1 MLLNKNELFTI
12 LLVMAMVFVA
22 QLFSLNDIIFPEI
35 AALSFGAVV
44 MEKCPWKGHPLL
56 IWLSPTLGALTGV
69 TLLHLVSPSFA
80 VLVCLAFLLVALELK
95 LFHSGVYP
103 SISAA
108 ILPILL
114 NVRSI
119 SYPVSVCIMAGIL
132 ALILHTRTKKRQ
144 EVPVA
149 DTTKALPATGHNPVA
164 FWVKIVALVY
174 ITAYVAYDMSWIYI
188 ISPPLL
194 VVFVEATQAIRSGE
208 TIPRLR
214 IVSLLSLAALAGLCW
229 YGLIVLWLAGPVWLA
244 AGLSVTTVFLLSD
257 RLHLA
262 SPPAFALSLLP
273 VILPQSALFWYPL
286 QVLVGSSVFL
296 LFSLYCFSP
305 VKVAR

>member
-1 MLLNKNELFTI
+1 MLLNRNELFTI

-69 TLLHLVSPSFA
+69 TLLQFFSHSFA
-80 VLVCLAFLLVALELK
+80 LLVCLAFLLVAMELK

-119 SYPVSVCIMAGIL
+119 SYPISVCIMAGVL
-132 ALILHTRTKKRQ
+132 ALILHTRTKKQ
-144 EVPVA
+144 QQSSVAPVPE
-149 DTTKALPATGHNPVA
+149 DPPDSGHNSVT
-164 FWVKIVALVY
+164 FWIKILALVY
-174 ITAYVAYDMSWIYI
+174 ITAYVAFDMSWIYI

-208 TIPRLR
+208 SIPRLR
-214 IVSLLSLAALAGLCW
+214 IVSLFSLAALTGLGW
-229 YGLIVLWLAGPVWLA
+229 YALVVLWLAAPVWLA
-244 AGLSVTTVFLLSD
+244 AGLAVTTVFLLSD
-257 RLHLA
+257 SLQLA

-273 VILPQSALFWYPL
+273 VILPHNALLWYPL
-286 QVLVGSSVFL
+286 QVLVGSSVFISLSL
-296 LFSLYCFSP
+296 LCFSKTR
-305 VKVAR
+305 VQ